1 MNPVRE
7 GVRMT
12 PNGSGGRAAIN
23 ISKAASAQ
31 GLKETLQA
39 EAARRALNP
48 SKLVRTL
55 LAWSVNNRDKFTD
68 LKKARPKPGE
78 HIGTQV
84 PTSVR
89 DQLNAWAAQKGTDR
103 SLLCCFILEK
113 ALEAKLLDAALK
125 ESNYSS

>member
-1 MNPVRE
+1 MNLVRK
-7 GVRMT
+7 GVDMT
-12 PNGSGGRAAIN
+12 PSGGSGRAAIN
-23 ISKAASAQ
+23 ISRSASAQ
-31 GLKETLQA
+31 GLKEALQA
-39 EAARRALNP
+39 EAARRALKL

-55 LAWSVNNRDKFTD
+55 LTWSVNNRDKFTD

-84 PTSVR
+84 PTAVR
-89 DQLNAWAAQKGTDR
+89 DQLNDWAAQKGTDR

-113 ALEAKLLDAALK
+113 GLEAKLLDSALK